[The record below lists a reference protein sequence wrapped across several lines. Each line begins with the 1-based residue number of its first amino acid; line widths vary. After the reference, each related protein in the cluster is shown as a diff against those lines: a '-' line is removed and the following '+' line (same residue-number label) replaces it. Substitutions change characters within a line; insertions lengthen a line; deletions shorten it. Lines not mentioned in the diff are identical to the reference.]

1 MFSNMCYCYGFRR
14 YAEPLLDIL
23 IAGGMLAPGGKVK
36 SSPVASTCVLSAEST
51 EDAMRNHIQ
60 VCNDIVLLSTHM

>member
-1 MFSNMCYCYGFRR
+1 MCTKYCFILFRR

-36 SSPVASTCVLSAEST
+36 SSPVSSTCVLGAEPT
-51 EDAMRNHIQ
+51 EDAIRNHIQ
-60 VCNDIVLLSTHM
+60 VCTVCTCM